1 MARLARNSPWSS
13 LALTGEA
20 GESTGLV
27 DELFDQTKGSRI
39 DLLSTEG
46 SDAFYRTF
54 EHKEFLGFRIYPAD
68 QE

>member
-1 MARLARNSPWSS
+1 MVLVGPNWRGR
-13 LALTGEA
+13 GI
-20 GESTGLV
+20 GRGLV

-54 EHKEFLGFRIYPAD
+54 EHKEFLGFRI
-68 QE
+68 